1 MNEAVQNSKNIY
13 TIEYQLQ
20 VPVSDGLSAL
30 FQQIEELRSEF
41 GIEPSDN
48 CIDVEIP
55 CQNKYIHYTVKA
67 TIDYSRKD
75 ALSVLA
81 GGMSE
86 ADYIMR
92 HIASCTDDNGNI
104 LTGANGVLAKFSV
117 TDIY

>member
-55 CQNKYIHYTVKA
+55 CQNKYTLIPQHYYK
-67 TIDYSRKD
+67 IFF
-75 ALSVLA
+75 LS
-81 GGMSE
+81 
-86 ADYIMR
+86 
-92 HIASCTDDNGNI
+92 T
-104 LTGANGVLAKFSV
+104 
-117 TDIY
+117 